1 MKRETGMTPT
11 CPHHHVTQNIWTTTN
26 ILPITLRQ
34 TFQRH
39 LQPLQNN
46 EHPYKENHVFEII
59 KLVKLSPR
67 RDALFELIRKE
78 LGNPNEAGIRF
89 LCITRWT
96 VKAEACISIIKNYSY
111 LIKAFQV
118 HTYLDI
124 KNQMN

>member
-1 MKRETGMTPT
+1 MSGKKNGVAVQMQEVAPNATY
-11 CPHHHVTQNIWTTTN
+11 IWCNGHLTSLASGDCIKN
-26 ILPITLRQ
+26 CVELRDAMD
-34 TFQRH
+34 H
-39 LQPLQNN
+39 A
-46 EHPYKENHVFEII
+46 FEII

-67 RDALFELIRKE
+67 REALFEQIRKE

-111 LIKAFQV
+111 LIMAFQV